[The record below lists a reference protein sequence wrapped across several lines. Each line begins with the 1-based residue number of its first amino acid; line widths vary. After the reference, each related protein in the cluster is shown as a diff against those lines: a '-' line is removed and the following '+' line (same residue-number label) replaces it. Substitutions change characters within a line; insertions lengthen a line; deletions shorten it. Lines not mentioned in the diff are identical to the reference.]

1 MNRLK
6 TLLRDEQGA
15 TVVELAF
22 ALPVLVVM
30 IWMITQLGFILRANA
45 GIQQALGEGA
55 RFATLCPTPTVLGCT
70 PPAPAAIRTRMLD
83 AVGGTE
89 LGSFNAE
96 LPSLQTDGSGA
107 RFYDLRVTYSM
118 PTSLLFYPGP
128 TVTLGKRKRVWVA
141 S

>member
-1 MNRLK
+1 MNTLK
-6 TLLRDEQGA
+6 KLIRDERGA

-55 RFATLCPTPTVLGCT
+55 RFATLCPTPTILGCT
-70 PPAPAAIRTRMLD
+70 PPSASDIRARMLA

-96 LPSLQTDGSGA
+96 SPTLQTDASGA
-107 RFYDLRVTYSM
+107 RYYDLRVTYSM
-118 PTSLLFYPGP
+118 PTSLLLFPGP
-128 TVTLGKRKRVWVA
+128 TVNLGKTKRVWVA

>member
-1 MNRLK
+1 MNQFKNLI
-6 TLLRDEQGA
+6 RDEQGA

-55 RFATLCPTPTVLGCT
+55 RFATLCPNPSILGCT
-70 PPAPAAIRTRMLD
+70 PPTPTEIKTRMLD
-83 AVGGTE
+83 AVGGTHM
-89 LGSFNAE
+89 GNFDAE
-96 LPSLQTDGSGA
+96 LPELQTDLSGA
-107 RFYDLRVTYSM
+107 RFYVLRVTYSM
-118 PTSLLFYPGP
+118 PTSLLLFPGP
-128 TVTLGKRKRVWVA
+128 TVNLGKRKRVWVA